1 MRNLKSTSFR
11 LSLFFLVSF
20 VAYSVR
26 AQQQLPI
33 KQLLNSYVEAKT
45 QQRDVTSSLNRLNT
59 VFKSMNVKQQKA
71 FRDSI
76 YSNLSEQQ
84 SAGKA
89 KECMALIE
97 VYKFF
102 STPDDKHLPELCF
115 TQGEMAVKAYGDTV
129 MLKESIADLLIFDTN
144 KNPKVTEY
152 IECLNAYLTD
162 ARNYVPDIKRIDG
175 IWVSDMLAHESCLCQ
190 PSLILDSSGKGI
202 CVRMLNT
209 SAFAGIFPEDR
220 RIAEQ
225 VIDCGEKGIYLFF
238 SSEKIKTTG
247 EIWQEIAYD
256 FVGDIANGISNAV
269 TGSSTSLGK
278 ELLGGFAGDIFSG
291 IFSGILSS
299 LFAPSKYIYTIECS
313 LKRVNDYEMISHMR
327 LTTIKCKAD
336 SKPEITN
343 KEYDFSFFKYNEDWK
358 ILLANHD
365 FPLYIYPNRPLSKEE
380 KKRMKTSESLI
391 ERVYIEAASDHV
403 HKAQYF
409 NIIQTQKL
417 IYLCEQQMRSE
428 GLDIPNTEAHGQVIP
443 KLGFGMEELSKHP
456 KEEKTAKFGVYIS
469 DVKPHVYNEK
479 EIEKIVEFEIK
490 NKKSIFKIYDK
501 AIDKGE
507 MSVED
512 AEKAKEEMND
522 MNYLEKKKNFYKEAF
537 LQAIK
542 TNTIAIP
549 SYAILHDIK
558 KGDVLQS
565 IDGFEVNS
573 PQDVND
579 IIESMNPYDVVHLK
593 LLRGKKVIEMDV
605 ELTGVPL

>member
-1 MRNLKSTSFR
+1 M
-11 LSLFFLVSF
+11 VSF

-33 KQLLNSYVEAKT
+33 KQLLNSYVEAKM

-84 SAGKA
+84 SAGNA

-102 STPDDKHLPELCF
+102 STPDDKYLPEVCF
-115 TQGEMAVKAYGDTV
+115 TQGEIAVKTYEDTV
-129 MLKESIADLLIFDTN
+129 ALKESIADLLVFDTN

-175 IWVSDMLAHESCLCQ
+175 IWVSDDLTDKNF
-190 PSLILDSSGKGI
+190 PFKPRLILDSSVKGNCI
-202 CVRMLNT
+202 RMKGT
-209 SAFAGIFPEDR
+209 SGFADYFPSNSIVDR
-220 RIAEQ
+220 RLAEQ
-225 VIDCGEKGIYLFF
+225 VIDYGKNGIYLFF
-238 SSEKIKTTG
+238 SSEKIKATD
-247 EIWQEIAYD
+247 EVWQSIAYD
-256 FVGDIANGISNAV
+256 FVGDVANGISSAV
-269 TGSSTSLGK
+269 IGNSTSLGK
-278 ELLGGFAGDIFSG
+278 ELLGDLAGDIFSG
-291 IFSGILSS
+291 IFSEILSG
-299 LFAPSKYIYTIECS
+299 LFAPSKYIYTLECS

-327 LTTIKCKAD
+327 FTTIKCKAD
-336 SKPEITN
+336 SKPEIKE
-343 KEYDFSFFKYNEDWK
+343 KEYDCSFFKYNEDWK
-358 ILLANHD
+358 LLFANNNY
-365 FPLYIYPNRPLSKEE
+365 PLHIYPNRALTKDE
-380 KKRMKTSESLI
+380 KKRMKKSESLSERTYIKQSIFKSI
-391 ERVYIEAASDHV
+391 ENSYS
-403 HKAQYF
+403 F
-409 NIIQTQKL
+409 NLVQAQKL

-428 GLDIPNTEAHGQVIP
+428 GLDVPNTKAHGRVMP

-542 TNTIAIP
+542 TNTRAIP

-605 ELTGVPL
+605 ELTGVRLN